1 VSSYDWLVS
10 FVFMPI
16 GFVAF
21 GPIAQQVGIGTTLFV
36 AGIALATAN
45 LAVALLPPVRAI
57 GGEVAERRPMGRPA
71 EPRAAA

>member
-1 VSSYDWLVS
+1 VSSYDWLTS

-21 GPIAQQVGIGTTLFV
+21 GPMAKQIGIGATLLIAGAAV
-36 AGIALATAN
+36 ATVN

-57 GGEVAERRPMGRPA
+57 TGEVAERRSVRRPA